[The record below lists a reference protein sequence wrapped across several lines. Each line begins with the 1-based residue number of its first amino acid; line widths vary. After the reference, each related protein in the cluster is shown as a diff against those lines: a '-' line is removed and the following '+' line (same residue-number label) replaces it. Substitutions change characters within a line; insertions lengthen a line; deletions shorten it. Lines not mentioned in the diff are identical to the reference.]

1 VATKCSFE
9 PNVKISRMAFKEMF
23 EKGCEEESMRQKIS
37 MRRVAITRGLPTMQ
51 DRRLSGAIRH

>member
-1 VATKCSFE
+1 MATKCSFE

-51 DRRLSGAIRH
+51 DR